1 MLKDLMNFKDFKA
14 RRVSSYDKTGGN
26 ADRISIPAKGTA
38 VLANIKGSGV
48 IRHIWFTV
56 GCEDK
61 FYLRKLILRVY
72 WDKEK
77 NFSVEVP
84 VGDFFGVGHGKV
96 SAYQSLPL
104 NMTDGTGE
112 DGGHTA
118 MNCYFPMPF
127 ARNARVEIVNECAVP
142 VRSFYYY
149 IDYEEHK
156 KIQNVAYFHAQ
167 WRRENPCKAVKF
179 DKRIPQSKQS
189 NLTGKENYLIL
200 EAEGKGHYVGCNLSV
215 HNLSTGWWGEGDDM
229 VFVDGEKWP
238 PSLHGTGTEDYFC
251 NAWGMQDKPYLF
263 AGTSLFNKKHKNWEG
278 KWTIYRFHILDPIPF
293 KKSIKVTIEHG
304 HANNRGDDYSSVAY
318 WYQKEPHKKFPKMLP
333 VKERLPRKD

>member
-1 MLKDLMNFKDFKA
+1 MLRDLINFKNFKA
-14 RRVSSYDKTGGN
+14 KRISSYDRTGGN
-26 ADRISIPAKGTA
+26 KDNITIPVKSTA
-38 VLANIKGSGV
+38 VLANIKGAG
-48 IRHIWFTV
+48 IIKHIWFTIS
-56 GCEDK
+56 CEDK
-61 FYLRKLILRVY
+61 FHLRKLILRMY

-84 VGDFFGVGHGKV
+84 VGDFFGVGHSKV

-127 ARNARVEIVNECAVP
+127 TRNARVEIVNECAVP

-156 KIQNVAYFHAQ
+156 KMQNVPYFHAQ

-179 DKRIPQSKQS
+179 DKKIPESKQS

-200 EAEGKGHYVGCNLSV
+200 EAEGKGHYVGCNLSI
-215 HNLSTGWWGEGDDM
+215 HNLSSGWWGEGDDM

-251 NAWGMQDKPYLF
+251 NAWGMQDQHYLF
-263 AGTSLFNKKHKNWEG
+263 AGTSLFNKKHKDWIG
-278 KWTIYRFHILDPIPF
+278 KWTIYRFHILDPVPF

-304 HANNRGDDYSSVAY
+304 HANNRADDYSSVAY
-318 WYQKEPHKKFPKMLP
+318 WYQKEPHKKFPGMLP
-333 VKERLPRKD
+333 VKGRLPRK